1 MNINSLIK
9 SIIKETIYVG
19 EEGVGESIP
28 THEVEQKYEEGGFET
43 STRTS
48 RLLVKDYLTVKS
60 SEKHKKLLKKYHYE
74 PIELTEVGK
83 KKYFLLEQVQ
93 KREHIMLNVLGKY

>member
-28 THEVEQKYEEGGFET
+28 THEVEQKYEE
-43 STRTS
+43 
-48 RLLVKDYLTVKS
+48 
-60 SEKHKKLLKKYHYE
+60 
-74 PIELTEVGK
+74 
-83 KKYFLLEQVQ
+83 FLSFLPPFIFV
-93 KREHIMLNVLGKY
+93 